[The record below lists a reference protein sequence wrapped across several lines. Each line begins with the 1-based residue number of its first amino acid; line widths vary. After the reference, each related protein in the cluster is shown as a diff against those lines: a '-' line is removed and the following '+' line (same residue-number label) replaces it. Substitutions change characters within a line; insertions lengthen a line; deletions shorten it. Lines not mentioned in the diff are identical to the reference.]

1 MTRRQD
7 LTFRNQQVGGG
18 WEHKAYEGESEVKA
32 KTGKTDLCDVGG
44 GQASKG
50 RPKSLEFLLQALRSL

>member
-7 LTFRNQQVGGG
+7 LTFRNQQVGG
-18 WEHKAYEGESEVKA
+18 WEQKAYEGESEVKA

-50 RPKSLEFLLQALRSL
+50 RPKSLEFLLQARRSL